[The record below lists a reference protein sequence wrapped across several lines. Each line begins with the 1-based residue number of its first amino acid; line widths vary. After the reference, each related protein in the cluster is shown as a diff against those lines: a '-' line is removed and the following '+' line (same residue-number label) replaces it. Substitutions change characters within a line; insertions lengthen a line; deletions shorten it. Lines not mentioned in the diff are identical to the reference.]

1 VKDGEK
7 EGGKDGKGNWIM
19 KREKRRNYW
28 DVFFKEDRNSDL
40 GKFKCR
46 I

>member
-1 VKDGEK
+1 M
-7 EGGKDGKGNWIM
+7 GKGNGIM
-19 KREKRRNYW
+19 KRKMRKNYW

-40 GKFKCR
+40 GE